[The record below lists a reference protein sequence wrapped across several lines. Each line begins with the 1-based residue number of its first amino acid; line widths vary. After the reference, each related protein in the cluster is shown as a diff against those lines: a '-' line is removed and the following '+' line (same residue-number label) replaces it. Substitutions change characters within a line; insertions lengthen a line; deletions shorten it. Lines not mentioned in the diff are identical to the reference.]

1 MTETPHYISVLKA
14 ISWRI
19 VGTLDTMLITWLITG
34 KPVFAIKVGLVELLT
49 KITLYYLHE
58 RAWAFGLERVFKGK
72 KDGMDNQ
79 GGVSTHESTGS

>member
-34 KPVFAIKVGLVELLT
+34 KLVFAVKIGLVELLT

-58 RAWAFGLERVFKGK
+58 RAWGFGLERAFKGK
-72 KDGMDNQ
+72 KDGLDNQ
-79 GGVSTHESTGS
+79 SDLSAKEDSKS